1 MKRRKGYY
9 SISVVAQMFD
19 VHQQTIRLYEKE
31 GLITPQRT
39 EGGTRL
45 FSEEDVDK
53 LEEIINLTH
62 KLGIN
67 IAGVEMILRLQRK
80 IKKMQDDMNSMFE
93 KAQTQLGEETET
105 LKKSATTTASQLLA
119 LKKPRT
125 PKALP
130 KPSKPIDTPLHSVT
144 SDDEPVEDWKV
155 EYDEE

>member
-1 MKRRKGYY
+1 MKRRKGHY
-9 SISVVAQMFD
+9 SISVVAKMFD

-80 IKKMQDDMNSMFE
+80 IKKMQDDMNTLFE
-93 KAQTQLGEETET
+93 NAHTQLTAETET
-105 LKKSATTTASQLLA
+105 LKHDATSTATKLLT

-130 KPSKPIDTPLHSVT
+130 KPSKSPNTAADHETPT
-144 SDDEPVEDWKV
+144 EEWKV

>member
-1 MKRRKGYY
+1 MKRRKGHY
-9 SISVVAQMFD
+9 SISVVAKMFD

-80 IKKMQDDMNSMFE
+80 IKKMQDDMNAVFE
-93 KAQTQLGEETET
+93 NAQTQLTAETET
-105 LKKSATTTASQLLA
+105 LKHDATSTATKLLT

-125 PKALP
+125 VKALP
-130 KPSKPIDTPLHSVT
+130 KPSKTTNTTPGH
-144 SDDEPVEDWKV
+144 EAPAEEWKV

>member
-9 SISVVAQMFD
+9 SISVVAKMFD

-31 GLITPQRT
+31 GLLTPHRT

-53 LEEIINLTH
+53 LEEIIHLTH
-62 KLGIN
+62 KLGVN

-80 IKKMQDDMNSMFE
+80 IKKMQDDMNKAFE
-93 KAQTQLGEETET
+93 QAQNQFGEETEA
-105 LKKSATTTASQLLA
+105 LKLEATKNATKLLS

-125 PKALP
+125 PTPLP
-130 KPSKPIDTPLHSVT
+130 KPKPKTEEAPT
-144 SDDEPVEDWKV
+144 STDEVVEEWKV
-155 EYDEE
+155 EYDE